1 MKPQSAKAKGRRLQ
15 QWFRD
20 LLLRVAGGILEEDDI
35 RSTSMGASGDDL
47 LMSPLAQRVFPLAV
61 ECKNQ
66 ESLSI
71 WKSLEQACAHAR
83 PRGLTPTLVF
93 KRNRSETW
101 AAIPAETLAKLYAEL
116 YRCHQELA
124 RRVEKADWKVKALER

>member
-20 LLLRVAGGILEEDDI
+20 LLLRVADGILEEDDV

-47 LMSPLAQRVFPLAV
+47 LLSPHAQRIFPIAT

-83 PRGLTPTLVF
+83 ERGLTPVLVF
-93 KRNRSETW
+93 KRNRSDTW
-101 AAIPAETLAKLYAEL
+101 AALPAEDLAKLYADL
-116 YRCHQELA
+116 YRATWDQ
-124 RRVEKADWKVKALER
+124 